1 MNDIAERVVH
11 IVAKII
17 EIDPKSVTLGSAFTD
32 LGISSLDA
40 LELIFK
46 IEEEF
51 DVRIPDDAA
60 SRFHTVGDVIKELQA
75 VMEASSRD
83 KNKSA

>member
-1 MNDIAERVVH
+1 MNDIAERVVQ
-11 IVAKII
+11 IVAKIV
-17 EIDPKSVTLGSAFTD
+17 EIDPKSVTLESAFTD
-32 LGISSLDA
+32 IGISSLDA

-60 SRFHTVGDVIKELQA
+60 SRFRTVGDVIKELQA
-75 VMEASSRD
+75 VMEGSSRD